1 MGGEVN
7 ERVLKDVD
15 VVRMK
20 ISALELPTPATPRAA
35 RQRDS
40 GKRTMGGGLKHLDL
54 GGEKIWLQVLYPQS
68 SANVRET
75 HCISTTY
82 CGVTDAGALPADL
95 RWLGASVLI
104 EFDSLTSH
112 RLVVSLTIPS

>member
-54 GGEKIWLQVLYPQS
+54 GGEKIWLQVLYPP
-68 SANVRET
+68 ARRGNGTPAKGRW
-75 HCISTTY
+75 
-82 CGVTDAGALPADL
+82 GVG
-95 RWLGASVLI
+95 
-104 EFDSLTSH
+104 
-112 RLVVSLTIPS
+112 